1 MKLHWQIL
9 IALVFAVIV
18 GSLTASINA
27 GLGLNLI
34 PIFEFFGALFLNA
47 LKMIIV
53 PLIVSSI
60 IVGIASIEQDG
71 SFARMGSKTLL
82 YYVATSTIAITIGLV
97 MVMIFQPGL
106 INDVPAKDVLGL
118 HADTSA
124 VTQKVGDAGAGD
136 IAGIFLRMI
145 PPNIVHAAAQGQML
159 GLIFFS
165 LLFGYFIAQLSS
177 QQGSTMRSFFE
188 GMFEVMMK
196 ITDLIMR
203 FAPIGVFALVAKI
216 VATSGI
222 DVFIPLAKFFFV
234 VLAALAIHMFVVM
247 PILLKII
254 ARVHPMKHF
263 KAMSPAL
270 LTAFSTSSSSATLPV
285 TLDCVQDR
293 AGVSNKTSSFVLP
306 LGATINMDG
315 TALYECVAALFIAQ
329 AYGLELGF
337 VEQFTV
343 VILALMTSIGVAGI
357 PAASLVAI
365 TIILAAMGLP
375 LEGIGL
381 ILAVDRVLDMCRTA
395 VNVFSDSCGAVI
407 IARSEGEQTK
417 LVS

>member
-234 VLAALAIHMFVVM
+234 VLAALAMHMFVVM
-247 PILLKII
+247 PILLKVI